1 MNTGLSLARAV
12 ADAVLYEGYLL
23 YPYRASSAKNQ
34 ARWQFGVLGPP
45 GAAESG
51 AGEQPD
57 MAADC
62 LLEPGPAARVDVHLR
77 FLHLQRRSA
86 ERADDGG
93 FTPVDELTVGASR
106 WLSWDE
112 ATDQEITLGPYS
124 LGQLAAGVSAP
135 VNVPANEDIEPVLD
149 SAGAIAGRLVRR
161 RRELRGEVRLL
172 AARSR
177 RE

>member
-77 FLHLQRRSA
+77 FLHLQSRSA
-86 ERADDGG
+86 ERRG
-93 FTPVDELTVGASR
+93 SR
-106 WLSWDE
+106 RFH
-112 ATDQEITLGPYS
+112 A
-124 LGQLAAGVSAP
+124 
-135 VNVPANEDIEPVLD
+135 
-149 SAGAIAGRLVRR
+149 RR
-161 RRELRGEVRLL
+161 RTHRRRLPV
-172 AARSR
+172 A
-177 RE
+177 